1 MILSIL
7 HFLRDRDLIE
17 SSSRSQLLRWDNV
30 ELLSTSPLS
39 RVSEA
44 THCFEFLDEYPMAM
58 GCHKSVFRVKSCSG
72 NNSSNDDVY
81 ILATHE
87 ESDRRTSQQNL
98 AIEAGMLSRAPSGT
112 VPNLIAHCSG
122 PSSSEVNDDNQIS
135 FLVQEM
141 LLDGRLFL
149 KLMNNSNAD
158 IRLLVSDVAKLK
170 IAASG
175 FDALRLFENFPLAI
189 FTKPNGTKNQINN
202 INNST
207 SPVDVIMRNNRDFAT
222 GLTDVP
228 IWPTMHSSPLSQPQ
242 WTSAKIFYRD
252 FGLGQMGI
260 SLQSRQLKIFDL
272 VSPFILSYESSG
284 AGVGSQLSCKRDED
298 CWDGYAKR
306 VIRMAKL
313 DNLNDGKCDNKTNS
327 CFGLDSR
334 THVYLMS
341 HFFRE
346 FLSHIEKNP
355 ESSLI
360 HDRLREFMSKVRS
373 IDPNERPTA
382 SEAVAIL
389 YSMAKT
395 LTENGAE
402 DWIDIDTL
410 QSELLRPWVTESWN
424 KTCGK
429 TLRIAQTFITDANVA
444 RIGNCEVRLR
454 KRHYSV

>member
-1 MILSIL
+1 MILIIL
-7 HFLRDRDLIE
+7 RFLRERDLIE
-17 SSSRSQLLRWDNV
+17 SSWRSQLLRRENF
-30 ELLSTSPLS
+30 EPSSTSPLS
-39 RVSEA
+39 PVSEA

-58 GCHKSVFRVKSCSG
+58 GCHKSVFRVKSCGG
-72 NNSSNDDVY
+72 NNSSNNDVY

-87 ESDRRTSQQNL
+87 EQDRRMSQINL

-189 FTKPNGTKNQINN
+189 FTKPNGTENQINN

-207 SPVDVIMRNNRDFAT
+207 LLVDVIMRNNRDFAT

-228 IWPTMHSSPLSQPQ
+228 IWPTMHSSRLSQPQ

-252 FGLGQMGI
+252 FGSGQMGI

-313 DNLNDGKCDNKTNS
+313 ENLNDDKCDNRTNS

-334 THVYLMS
+334 IHVYIMS
-341 HFFRE
+341 YY
-346 FLSHIEKNP
+346 
-355 ESSLI
+355 SLGSLLLF
-360 HDRLREFMSKVRS
+360 DCL
-373 IDPNERPTA
+373 
-382 SEAVAIL
+382 IL
-389 YSMAKT
+389 Y
-395 LTENGAE
+395 N
-402 DWIDIDTL
+402 
-410 QSELLRPWVTESWN
+410 
-424 KTCGK
+424 
-429 TLRIAQTFITDANVA
+429 
-444 RIGNCEVRLR
+444 
-454 KRHYSV
+454 